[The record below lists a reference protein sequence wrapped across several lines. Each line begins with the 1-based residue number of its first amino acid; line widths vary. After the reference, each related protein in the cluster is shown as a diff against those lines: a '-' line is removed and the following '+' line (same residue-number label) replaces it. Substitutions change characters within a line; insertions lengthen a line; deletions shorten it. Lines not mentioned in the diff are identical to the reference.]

1 MLADAITDSLNIC
14 FESLLEQMKDKM
26 PDKFLLPI
34 SKKDEQQW
42 ATISKE
48 DIKLNSVFEWSSDSI
63 READKESDRAQV
75 NEFLNAIISV
85 ATDET

>member
-26 PDKFLLPI
+26 PNKFLLPI

-42 ATISKE
+42 ASISKD
-48 DIKLNSVFEWSSDSI
+48 DIKLNTVYEWSSDSI
-63 READKESDRAQV
+63 READRESQRVQV
-75 NEFLNAIISV
+75 NEFLN
-85 ATDET
+85 